1 MNFCV
6 SGARGM
12 LRVTVSKPAEAPW
25 ATVTPGEEVAVLA
38 PTLYW
43 LGHACSVG
51 LTWML
56 KAVEALMEL

>member
-1 MNFCV
+1 
-6 SGARGM
+6 M

-25 ATVTPGEEVAVLA
+25 VTVTPGEEVAVLA

-43 LGHACSVG
+43 LGHACRVG